1 MPKVVPKD
9 ELLQMAGRQSE
20 PSSWLEIDQAQIDLF
35 AEATRDHQFIHVDPE
50 KAARTPLGKTIAHGF
65 LTLSLVPHLAE
76 ENGVVPE
83 GLLMA
88 FNYGL
93 NKLRFIQ
100 PVAVGSRV
108 RLHSKILSVTEKDP
122 GRLLMTTEA
131 TIEIQGDDKPAL
143 VAEMLMMFVVA
154 SEADTRR

>member
-1 MPKVVPKD
+1 MPKVVSKD
-9 ELLQMAGRQSE
+9 ELLQMTGRQRE
-20 PSSWLEIDQAQIDLF
+20 PSSWLRIDQAQIDLF

-50 KAARTPLGKTIAHGF
+50 KAAHTPMGKTIAHGF
-65 LTLSLVPHLAE
+65 LTLSLLPHLAE
-76 ENGVVPE
+76 ENGVRPE

-93 NKLRFIQ
+93 NKLRFLQ
-100 PVAVGSRV
+100 PVPVGSEV

-131 TIEIQGDDKPAL
+131 TVEIKGEDKPAL
-143 VAEMLMMFVVA
+143 VAETLTMFMVG
-154 SEADTRR
+154 